1 MAAPLNA
8 EDTTL
13 LYIFST
19 SCFEEFFFLPSS
31 LMDPEV
37 CEIRDVIEM
46 VI

>member
-13 LYIFST
+13 LYLFST
-19 SCFEEFFFLPSS
+19 SCFEEFFLPSS

-37 CEIRDVIEM
+37 CEIRDMIEM